1 MDFRDST
8 KELLELSNKIMKNEN
23 SDLRER
29 DDEFYSR

>member
-1 MDFRDST
+1 MDFRDSM